1 MLPPAVLRRR
11 MKESEQPRN
20 REFSATCHASRRISS
35 RPFAA
40 AERKSS
46 RDALEELDRAGHFST
61 STTCF
66 PPWQDDR
73 PRWLLVSTADHHDL
87 SISDHRMSLSPR
99 GTAQQA
105 VGAVFGR
112 LG

>member
-1 MLPPAVLRRR
+1 MPPVGSFRG
-11 MKESEQPRN
+11 
-20 REFSATCHASRRISS
+20 
-35 RPFAA
+35 PFAA

-87 SISDHRMSLSPR
+87 SISDHRMSLSP
-99 GTAQQA
+99 
-105 VGAVFGR
+105 VGLRSKLLEQSSDGSVLQICRIHPGDSRFPAIR
-112 LG
+112 RREY